1 MRAQLNVLE
10 RRAPGGVTGA
20 VGETLAGMGRTN
32 EWPPHL
38 DTESERARAFTHN
51 PIRRS
56 PKRDEQP
63 LVLLIQRSGND
74 ASGICDHL
82 EGDAFRVR
90 RASRDPGAVVL
101 ASRCRPD
108 VVLLQTDAIDNG
120 LELMRQI
127 LREVA
132 APVIIVAAGDNSD
145 SVAALEC
152 GADDYMVEPAALPEI
167 AARARA
173 AVRRTTRRPEG
184 RVRQLGALEL
194 DRPARRACAGN
205 RRLSLTPSEYT
216 ILEVLSRTPGQVVTH
231 DDLVRAIGE
240 CKANSVA
247 ALGQRVRRLRSK
259 LSAAGVNTP
268 FITAVRGVGYRLDD

>member
-1 MRAQLNVLE
+1 VRHND
-10 RRAPGGVTGA
+10 
-20 VGETLAGMGRTN
+20 
-32 EWPPHL
+32 EWPAHL
-38 DTESERARAFTHN
+38 DTQSERDRAFHHN

-56 PKRDEQP
+56 PKPDERP
-63 LVLLIQRSGND
+63 LVLLIQRSGDD
-74 ASGICDHL
+74 ASGIFDHL
-82 EGDAFRVR
+82 ERDAFRVH
-90 RASRDPGAVVL
+90 RASRDLGAVAL
-101 ASRCRPD
+101 ATRCHPD
-108 VVLLQTDAIDNG
+108 VVLLQADATDNG

-127 LREVA
+127 LREIA
-132 APVIIVAAGDNSD
+132 APVIIVAAGDDAD
-145 SVAALEC
+145 SVAALDC

-173 AVRRTTRRPEG
+173 AVRRTKRLPEA

-194 DRPARRACAGN
+194 DRPARRAHAGN

-216 ILEVLSRTPGQVVTH
+216 ILEFLSRTPGQVVTH
-231 DDLVRAIGE
+231 DDLVRAMGE

-268 FITAVRGVGYRLDD
+268 TITAVRGVGYRLDD